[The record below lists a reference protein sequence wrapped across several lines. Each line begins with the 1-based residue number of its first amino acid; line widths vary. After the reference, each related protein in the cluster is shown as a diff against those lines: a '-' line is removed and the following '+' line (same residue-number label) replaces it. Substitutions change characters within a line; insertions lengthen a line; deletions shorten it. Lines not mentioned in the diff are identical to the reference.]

1 MSILPAIFTRRS
13 LRLDILVAF
22 GGLLLIT
29 VLVVVFYFYHSSTH
43 VVLMLSDDLMEQTT
57 QTVINRTVGFL
68 TPVAAM
74 TAMSSRLAA
83 NKGMPF
89 SNPAGW
95 DRYAIQAL
103 QTYPQ
108 IAMFLVGDHKGDF
121 LLSCRQP
128 NGTLATKFIRRSRG
142 RRLTTWKYWD
152 NDFRVIRTATNT
164 TDTYDPRT
172 RPWYQG
178 AEQSRG
184 LYLTNLYI
192 FYTGE
197 KPGITVSAPVLDSN
211 GRVLGVIGSDID
223 LHGLSTFLKSLKI
236 GKQGLAFILNEKN
249 ELVAFPDPS
258 RMIDRQC
265 GDQLLCTVKVEEL
278 QIPSITAAFK
288 EHKLSGARR
297 VAVEVGGQRY
307 LAAFRNFP
315 PSLGKDWQVGV
326 VVPEADFI
334 GTVEK
339 INRNALLIS
348 LGILVIA
355 ALLVVLLARN
365 ISRPILLL
373 AAETE
378 RIRNFQLDSQLQ
390 LHTHISEIQQLQTAI
405 DRMKAS
411 LRSFSRF
418 APKRIVREVVVKG
431 QETLL
436 GGERREVTLLFSD
449 LRNFTGFSERTKPE
463 EVVQILNDHF
473 DKMVQLINQHHGF
486 VVDFLGD
493 AVFAVF
499 GAPERD
505 PDHARNAV
513 TCAIAMQLAR
523 RSLNEDHPRTRQPCI
538 EMGIGINTGP
548 CVVGNMGSPARIK
561 YGVVGSAVNLA
572 SRLESFTVGGQVL
585 ISGATRQAV
594 AGRFVLAGPLIALG
608 KGMEA
613 PIHLWEVRGVV
624 GDAAKTLPP
633 TVPGLTRLAEPLP
646 VRLRLITGKQISYR
660 AYEARLLQ
668 LSPAGAEL
676 LTELNLE
683 TFAPLQVEIPGHSGE
698 SFLVDAKVV
707 GEEES
712 SFIIRFTGMSATAA
726 EAVQHWLA

>member
-1 MSILPAIFTRRS
+1 MSKLPAIFTRRS

-29 VLVVVFYFYHSSTH
+29 VLVVIFYFYRSSTH
-43 VVLMLSDDLMEQTT
+43 AVLMLSDDLMEQTT

-68 TPVAAM
+68 TPVVAM
-74 TAMSSRLAA
+74 TEMSSELGA

-89 SNPAGW
+89 NNPARW

-103 QTYPQ
+103 HTYPQ
-108 IAMFLVGDHKGDF
+108 IAMFLVGDKKGDF
-121 LLSCRQP
+121 LLSHRQP
-128 NGTLATKFIRRSRG
+128 NGTIATKYVRRSRG
-142 RRLTTWKYWD
+142 RPVTTWKYWD
-152 NDFRVIRTATNT
+152 KDFRVIKTETNT

-178 AEQSRG
+178 AERNRS
-184 LYLTNLYI
+184 LYLTDLYI

-197 KPGITVSAPVLDSN
+197 KPGITVSAPVLDGKN
-211 GRVLGVIGSDID
+211 QVLGVIGSDID
-223 LHGLSTFLKSLKI
+223 LNGLSTFLKSLKI
-236 GKQGLAFILNEKN
+236 GKHGQAFIINEKN

-258 RMIDRQC
+258 RIINRQC
-265 GDQLLCTVKVEEL
+265 GDNILCTVKVEEL
-278 QIPSITAAFK
+278 QIPSITAVFK
-288 EHKLSGARR
+288 EHRLSGADR
-297 VAVEVGGQRY
+297 VAVEAGGQRY
-307 LAAFRNFP
+307 LATFRNFP
-315 PSLGKDWQVGV
+315 PSLGKNWQVGV

-355 ALLVVLLARN
+355 TLLVVLLARN

-378 RIRNFQLDSQLQ
+378 RIRNFQLDSQFQ
-390 LHTHISEIQQLQTAI
+390 LHTHISEIQQLQSAI

-411 LRSFSRF
+411 LLSFSRF
-418 APKRIVREVVVKG
+418 APKRIVREVVVRG

-449 LRNFTGFSERTKPE
+449 LRNFTGFSEQTRPE
-463 EVVQILNDHF
+463 KVVHILNIHF

-505 PDHARNAV
+505 PDHAKNAV
-513 TCAIAMQLAR
+513 SCAVDMQLAR
-523 RSLNEDHPRTRQPCI
+523 QQLNADLPRGQPLL

-548 CVVGNMGSPARIK
+548 CVVGNMGAQVRIK
-561 YGVVGSAVNLA
+561 YGVVGHAVNLA
-572 SRLESFTVGGQVL
+572 ARLESFTVGGQVL
-585 ISGATRQAV
+585 ISGATRQVV
-594 AGRFVLAGPLIALG
+594 AGQFVLDGPLTALG

-613 PIHLWEVRGVV
+613 PIRLWEVRGVS
-624 GDAAKTLPP
+624 GHPEKTMPP
-633 TVPGLTRLAEPLP
+633 TVPGLTRLAQPLP
-646 VRLRLITGKQISYR
+646 VHLRFITGKQISYR

-676 LTELNLE
+676 TTELHLE
-683 TFAPLQVEIPGHSGE
+683 SFTPVQVEIPVPSGE
-698 SFLVDAKVV
+698 SFQVDAKVV
-707 GEEES
+707 GEGEA
-712 SFIIRFTGMSATAA
+712 SFIIRFTGMSEAA
-726 EAVQHWLA
+726 GEALQHWLP